1 MQTGGLMQAS
11 SLPVRF
17 MAAVAVWLSGTV
29 ALVVLLDTPL
39 PLYVLP
45 AAILVVAYLYS
56 RFDADVAPDSPRVV
70 GREDVGGDDSAGLSD
85 PALADHFVAKEFAAA
100 RRGRDVTLVMFGFS
114 RFDDFTDREG
124 AAAAAAALGEFGR
137 VLQKLTR
144 QMNLSAR
151 YGWRA
156 DAFLSVL
163 SGANATAAQV
173 FITRVRESVATLDVP
188 MPEIEVGVAVYQ
200 PHIASPDEFVAS
212 ALRALEAA
220 RAANGGSGI
229 AQGKVPTITS
239 PVRSV
244 AGRRAATSG
253 RAKMA

>member
-1 MQTGGLMQAS
+1 MHTRGLMQAS
-11 SLPVRF
+11 SLPVRL
-17 MAAVAVWLSGTV
+17 MAALAVWLSGT
-29 ALVVLLDTPL
+29 ATLVVLLDTPL

-45 AAILVVAYLYS
+45 AVILVVAYLYS
-56 RFDADVAPDSPRVV
+56 GFDPGLVADSPRVA
-70 GREDVGGDDSAGLSD
+70 GRADAGDDGLSD
-85 PALADHFVAKEFAAA
+85 PTLADHFVAKEFAAA

-124 AAAAAAALGEFGR
+124 AAAAAAALREFGR

-163 SGANATAAQV
+163 SGANAAAAQV
-173 FITRVRESVATLDVP
+173 FITRVRETVATLDAP

-200 PHIASPDEFVAS
+200 PHIASPDEFVES

-220 RAANGGSGI
+220 RAANGGYGTSP
-229 AQGKVPTITS
+229 GKVPPMSS

-244 AGRRAATSG
+244 TGRRAATFG
-253 RAKMA
+253 RANMS